1 MAAIAAAAVF
11 GVAAVAIVVS
21 RNGRIQ
27 RVLLSA
33 TAASS
38 SSLSARVRPEF
49 VLFGDSITQQSF
61 GPGSGWG
68 AAVADVYQR
77 TADVKL
83 RGYSGYNTRWALQ
96 LLPELF
102 PARHVGGTTPDLVTI
117 FFGANDAN
125 LPGPLRNQPASA
137 SRQHVPVDEYVENLR
152 KIIMAIRATGK
163 GSKDGM
169 PRVLLITPPPC
180 DGDGWHAHCIKT
192 YAPDYKPDCEPNRN
206 FETTAAYAAACVQLG
221 AETGTPVL
229 DLHTAMSSRADWKSL
244 LSDGLHPNAEGGK
257 VIGTAVL
264 GAIASHFPELKPASF
279 FDPDPAKL
287 PLDFPDHKSID
298 IGDLQG
304 SFAAHKERKRK

>member
-21 RNGRIQ
+21 RSGRIQ
-27 RVLLSA
+27 RILLSA

-102 PARHVGGTTPDLVTI
+102 PARHVGGTTPSLVTI

-125 LPGPLRNQPASA
+125 LPGPLRYQPASA
-137 SRQHVPVDEYVENLR
+137 SRQHVPLNEYVENLR

-163 GSKDGM
+163 GSKDGCRGASSSRHLRAM
-169 PRVLLITPPPC
+169 EMAGMRTASRRMRQTTSRTVSQIATLRPRRV
-180 DGDGWHAHCIKT
+180 
-192 YAPDYKPDCEPNRN
+192 RRRVR
-206 FETTAAYAAACVQLG
+206 AARRRDR
-221 AETGTPVL
+221 TPVPICTQPCRL
-229 DLHTAMSSRADWKSL
+229 VPIPSC
-244 LSDGLHPNAEGGK
+244 SDGLHPNAEGGK

-298 IGDLQG
+298 IGDLEG
-304 SFAAHKERKRK
+304 SFAAHEERKRK